1 MTAAHQ
7 GTVCGAD
14 LRAAFSLR
22 AEPVCAITS
31 CDEYGERIGM
41 TATSV
46 TSVSLDPPMLLVCV
60 ASRSLLAS
68 AMRAKLPFVV
78 HFLSTEQEDIARRLA
93 SPIEDKFREVSHY
106 MSSSGAARLKAAQA
120 ILECEP
126 DQVHQAGDH
135 LVVIGLV
142 TRIDHAASDGPALLF
157 HGGRFT
163 RAE

>member
-1 MTAAHQ
+1 MSAGASN
-7 GTVCGAD
+7 VCGAD
-14 LRAAFSLR
+14 LRAAFSVR

-46 TSVSLDPPMLLVCV
+46 TSVSLEPPMLLVCV
-60 ASRSLLAS
+60 TAKSLLAS
-68 AMRAKLPFVV
+68 AMRAQLPFVV
-78 HFLSTEQEDIARRLA
+78 HFLSAGQEDIARRLA

-106 MSSSGAARLKAAQA
+106 MSSSGAARLKTAQA
-120 ILECEP
+120 VLECEP
-126 DQVHQAGDH
+126 AQLHQAGDH
-135 LVVIGLV
+135 LVVVGLV
-142 TRIDHAASDGPALLF
+142 TRIDLGEPEEPALLF